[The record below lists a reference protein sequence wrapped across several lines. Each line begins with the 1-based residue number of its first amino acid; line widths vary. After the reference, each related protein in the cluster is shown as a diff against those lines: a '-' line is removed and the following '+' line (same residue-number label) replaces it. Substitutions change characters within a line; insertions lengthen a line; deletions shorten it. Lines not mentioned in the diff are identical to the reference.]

1 MPNFIKVVVKKK
13 KDEEYIINLED
24 ISYIDVK
31 NSMVSFIHN
40 GDMVVLD
47 ENTINKIISRLDV
60 I

>member
-24 ISYIDVK
+24 ISCIDVK

-40 GDMVVLD
+40 GDMLC
-47 ENTINKIISRLDV
+47 
-60 I
+60 